1 MATGTFGTIRPAD
14 VDQKDVEMFY
24 SYIEDRTVIPTGVT
38 RLNPSEMLFKLNHP
52 EQTNRILGG
61 LYNLRLP
68 TTIFNQLGI
77 YTVYIRPKEMKL
89 KILDCG
95 ILAAK
100 PDIKG
105 IIIDLNTVS
114 PDDLY
119 RFESN
124 GLIGYRIEYLNVSTN
139 TTEKKVQNLYRIITS
154 CFKVEP
160 ISDNLTNTTQKS
172 IKYRLNENST
182 LVFCTVTPST
192 AFNLKANVF
201 PYIGTPN
208 QEIILTNT
216 FFDPL
221 AIEVEMVEHTV
232 DTLAIGIFGNQ
243 TKDVKNGTRT
253 YYDENNEIYKQYNEY
268 VIKDTFNDE
277 ELYEVKEERED
288 IDFTQEFDRIT
299 G

>member
-24 SYIEDRTVIPTGVT
+24 SYIEDRTIIPSGVT
-38 RLNPSEMLFKLNHP
+38 RLNPAEMLFKLDHP

-68 TTIFNQLGI
+68 TSIFNQLGI
-77 YTVYIRPKEMKL
+77 YTIYIRPKEIKL

-105 IIIDLNTVS
+105 IILDLNTV
-114 PDDLY
+114 PPEDLY
-119 RFESN
+119 RFENN
-124 GLIGYRIEYLNVSTN
+124 GLIGYRVEYLNTTTN

-160 ISDNLTNTTQKS
+160 ISDNLNNTTQKS

-192 AFNLKANVF
+192 AFSLKPNAF
-201 PYIGTPN
+201 PYIGSPN
-208 QEIILTNT
+208 QDIILSNT
-216 FFDPL
+216 FFDPV
-221 AIEVEMVEHTV
+221 AVEVEMVEHTI

-243 TKDVKNGTRT
+243 AKDIKNGTRT
-253 YYDENNEIYKQYNEY
+253 YYNKDNEIYKQFNEY

-277 ELYEVKEERED
+277 ELFEVKEERED